1 MQYVTATSRMN
12 VRAAPRPL
20 DYAAAAGTIA
30 VTALVCLALRAQ
42 LTTID
47 VVMLF
52 LLAVVI
58 VASRRARGP
67 ALLAST
73 LSIACFDFLFVPPYY
88 TFAVHDTAYL
98 LTFAMM
104 FVVALVMSGLTAR
117 IREHAAVA
125 TARERRMAALFGMN
139 RELAGATT
147 PEGIAGIVASHVG
160 RAAGGLAAVVLD
172 ADASEVEVWDGQAL
186 VLPLQSPLNRFGLIT
201 IRGSDLGHP
210 MPDDEHRMLELL
222 ANQAG
227 LALERL
233 ALADRNEQSRI
244 EIEAERL
251 RTALLSSLSH
261 DLRTPLGTIE
271 GAGTALV
278 EDAATLSADARRDL
292 AETIVEE
299 VRRMARL
306 VSNLLDM
313 MRLETG
319 TLAVHRSWQPLE
331 ESLGVALIRLDERLR
346 SHPVEIRLP
355 ADLPLV
361 CVDEVLVEQVFVN
374 LLDNAAKYTPPAT
387 PLSITAWLENFE
399 VIVEIADRGPGIP
412 AGEAAAVFRKFHRV
426 PMENGQASPAG
437 SGLGLT
443 ICEGIIIAHGGRIWV
458 AQRQGGGAAFRFT
471 LPLDIAPPPVLAAD
485 VPPNERGR

>member
-1 MQYVTATSRMN
+1 MPEVPATGRMN
-12 VRAAPRPL
+12 HRVPPRPL

-30 VTALVCLALRAQ
+30 VTALVCLGLRTR

-58 VASRRARGP
+58 VASRHARGP
-67 ALLAST
+67 AVFASV

-88 TFAVHDTAYL
+88 TFAVHDTAYV

-117 IREHAAVA
+117 IREQAGVA
-125 TARERRMAALFGMN
+125 MARERRMAALYGMN
-139 RELAGATT
+139 RDLAGATT
-147 PEGIAGIVASHVG
+147 PEAIASIVATHVG
-160 RAAGGLAAVVLD
+160 RAAGGDAEVVLD
-172 ADASEVEVWDGQAL
+172 ADASEVEVWDGQGI
-186 VLPLQSPLNRFGLIT
+186 VLTLQSPLKRFGLVSV
-201 IRGSDLGHP
+201 RGPDVAHP
-210 MPDDEHRMLELL
+210 MPDDEHYVLELL

-233 ALADRNEQSRI
+233 ALAERNEQSRI

-271 GAGTALV
+271 GAGTALA
-278 EDAATLSADARRDL
+278 EDAATLSVDSRRDL

-331 ESLGVALIRLDERLR
+331 ESLGVALLRLDERLK

-355 ADLPLV
+355 PDLPLV
-361 CVDEVLVEQVFVN
+361 SVDEVLLEQVFLN

-387 PLSITAWLENFE
+387 PLSVTARLENFE
-399 VIVEIADRGPGIP
+399 VVVEVADRGPGIP
-412 AGEAAAVFRKFHRV
+412 AGEEAAVFRKFHRAPLGEGHAV
-426 PMENGQASPAG
+426 PAG

-443 ICEGIIIAHGGRIWV
+443 ICEGIIKAHGGRIWV
-458 AQRQGGGAAFRFT
+458 EQRAGGGAAFRFT
-471 LPLDIAPPPVLAAD
+471 LPLDVAPPPVLAAD
-485 VPPNERGR
+485 APSNEAGR